1 MLSKTLRDDITSQ
14 ATAEIAFARRHKQS
28 KIARWHL
35 NENLYYGVKPANTDS
50 RSNVDLGRMAEFVS
64 SYLSKIDSP
73 LTFKFQKRKES
84 QLKRVQ
90 RLNALKQ
97 ADQSIDFWDMKDLA
111 GKKQCLLYG
120 RAIYSYYA
128 DSQSGYKAHLENVDA
143 YDFLIDPA
151 GGGLDIERARYMG
164 RYGVIKDRSDLKNN
178 ETYIKAEVK
187 RFLEASGNAT
197 EKPTEETNKQN
208 RRQAQETQTEAQIAD
223 TDKYV
228 FWEWFTT
235 YQGERYY
242 LLMQESGAAIKVE
255 KLTDMFPATKHF
267 PLGAWPVWSYA
278 SSPDITEF
286 WTPAPADQVRDIFT
300 VQNVTINQTLDN
312 VEEHNKPMKVVN
324 VGAIE
329 NLAELKY
336 RKGGYIKSKN
346 GFDADKAIQ
355 LLRPSTIETPLIL
368 FDKLE
373 QIQEKASG
381 VTAGAK
387 GASED
392 DKVGIY
398 EGNQAAAADRFGLMN
413 KSYAFG
419 YKRFAQLYEM
429 GVRQHLTKKV
439 AIDIIGVDGIE
450 TEEVSKRD
458 IFRKDEDF
466 NVLVEASNA
475 EDQASSVDKKN
486 KLGFLGTNT
495 VNPVQSPKKAYEIG
509 AKIAGFND
517 DEIKELLDTSEYGD
531 ARLMSE
537 AARDIE
543 MLLDGKMIKPNRQ
556 ANVAYKQKF
565 INFIQDQEENLDDA
579 QLRLLTDYILACEEI
594 IMKNTARA
602 ITQAQ
607 IKQGLM
613 PQAAPPAATQD
624 GTVPLPT
631 PEQNVEEAIV

>member
-1 MLSKTLRDDITSQ
+1 MLSKTVRDNILSQ
-14 ATAEIAFARRHKQS
+14 AKLEIAFARRHKKP

-35 NENLYYGVKPANTDS
+35 NENLYYGVKPANADA
-50 RSNVDLGRMAEFVS
+50 RANVDLGRMSEFIS

-97 ADQSIDFWDMKDLA
+97 ADAGIDFWDMKDLA

-120 RAIYSYYA
+120 RAIYAYYA
-128 DSQSGYKAHLENVDA
+128 DSINGYKAHLENVDV

-151 GGGLDIERARYMG
+151 AGGLDIERARYMG
-164 RYGVIKDRSDLKNN
+164 RYGVIKDRSELKNN
-178 ETYIKAEVK
+178 DSYINAEVK
-187 RFLEASGNAT
+187 RLLESNGNAT
-197 EKPTEETNKQN
+197 EKPDEEANKQN
-208 RRQAQETQTEAQIAD
+208 RRNAQDTQGEHQIVDTEKFI
-223 TDKYV
+223 

-235 YQGERYY
+235 YKGERYY
-242 LLMQESGAAIKVE
+242 LLMQEGGCAIKVE
-255 KLTDMFPATKHF
+255 KLVDIFPATKHF
-267 PLGAWPVWSYA
+267 PHGAWPFWTYA
-278 SSPDITEF
+278 ASPDITEF
-286 WTPAPADQVRDIFT
+286 WTPAPADQVRDIFM

-324 VGAIE
+324 VGAVE

-346 GFDADKAIQ
+346 GFDVDKAVQ

-381 VTAGAK
+381 VTSAAK
-387 GASED
+387 GAADE

-429 GVRQHLTKKV
+429 GVRNHLTKTV
-439 AIDIIGVDGIE
+439 AIDIIGPEGIE
-450 TEEVSKRD
+450 TEQVSKRD

-475 EDQASSVDKKN
+475 EDQASAVDKKN
-486 KLGFLGTNT
+486 KLGFLGGQAA
-495 VNPVQSPKKAYEIG
+495 NPIQSPKKAYEIG

-517 DEIKELLDTSEYGD
+517 DEIKELLDTSEYGE

-543 MLLDGKMIKPNRQ
+543 MLLDGKQIKPNRA

-565 INFIQDQEENLDDA
+565 VNYLQDHDEDLSPEQF
-579 QLRLLTDYILACEEI
+579 RLLTNYILSCEEI
-594 IMKNTARA
+594 IMQNTARA
-602 ITQAQ
+602 ITQAH
-607 IKQGLM
+607 IKQGLTA
-613 PQAAPPAATQD
+613 PAAPPAAPHD
-624 GTVPLPT
+624 GNAPLQK
-631 PEQNVEEAIV
+631 PEFHEEAVV